1 MKVPQVNIIAGPNGA
16 GKTTFATEFLPKFA
30 DCTEFVNA
38 DLLALGISPF
48 SPETAA
54 IEAGRLMLERIKSLA
69 ERRIDFGFETTLAG
83 KGFVNL
89 IHKLRRQGYSINIF
103 FLWLPSA
110 DLALD
115 RVTERVK
122 RGGHSIPAKT
132 VKRRYSAGLKNF
144 VNNYSKLA
152 DEWILFDNSSQN
164 PIIIAQYKSH
174 SMTFG
179 DEKQYNEIIKG
190 HRNE

>member
-69 ERRIDFGFETTLAG
+69 ERRIDFGFEVRTWRWIGLPNG
-83 KGFVNL
+83 SKGVVIVFQP
-89 IHKLRRQGYSINIF
+89 K
-103 FLWLPSA
+103 P
-110 DLALD
+110 
-115 RVTERVK
+115 
-122 RGGHSIPAKT
+122 
-132 VKRRYSAGLKNF
+132 
-144 VNNYSKLA
+144 
-152 DEWILFDNSSQN
+152 
-164 PIIIAQYKSH
+164 
-174 SMTFG
+174 
-179 DEKQYNEIIKG
+179 
-190 HRNE
+190 